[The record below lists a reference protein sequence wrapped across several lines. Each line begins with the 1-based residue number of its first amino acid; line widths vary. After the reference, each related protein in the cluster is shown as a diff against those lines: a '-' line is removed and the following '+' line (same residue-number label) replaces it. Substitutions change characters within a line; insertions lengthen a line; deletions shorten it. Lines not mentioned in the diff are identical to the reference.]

1 MRWDSVAAVGWP
13 VTAAYALAYFASAEL
28 GWALSVRIGNYA
40 TIWPPSGLSVAA
52 LLLTPPRAWPR
63 LLAAGVLANFVS
75 DYALHGLPAW
85 VSLSFCAA
93 NVLEGT
99 VATALVRRL
108 VPQPFTLER
117 LVSTIAFVGVGGGIA
132 VPCGALVGALTVTI
146 AFGKGF
152 GESWLTWWIA
162 DLVGLLVFGPLLLA
176 FRNAIGVREAPASR
190 RRIVEAALFAV
201 STAIATA
208 VVFDLLP
215 PYRGGPIAL
224 YPFLLWGVVRFG
236 MRGASAGLVLVSLI
250 TVASTLA
257 DRGPFAVAD
266 LPPLGDMRLAQ
277 FFLCITALSFL
288 SLAAVIHERDRAA
301 RELGDLYHT
310 VRQSERRLRDVVETM
325 PTFAWTARSDG
336 VIDFVSRHWRTYSGL
351 SEEDASG
358 AGWPA
363 AVHPVDIGRHEARW
377 HASLASGDPFEDGVR
392 YRRDADGAYRWFLA
406 RAVPL
411 RDERGA
417 IVRWYGVS
425 TDIDDRRR
433 AEALLAGEKRVLE
446 MVARGESLAQ
456 VLDGLCRLV
465 EDHADD
471 VLASILL
478 LDGDRLRHGAAPSLP
493 RAYTE
498 AIDGAVIGPRA
509 GSFGTAAYR
518 REPVIV
524 SDIATDPLWA
534 DYRETA
540 LPHALRACWSTPI
553 LSSDGAVIATFAMY
567 YREPRSPSARDQS
580 IIEQITHLAGVA
592 LQRARTEE
600 ELKKQAALLGLAPD
614 AIIVRDLESRITFW
628 NPGAVTTYG
637 WAAEDAIGRVS
648 HDLLQT
654 RFPVSLA
661 AADAALQETGQW
673 EGELRHVTRQG
684 TAIVVNTRMSL
695 LRDARGAGTAIL
707 EINRDISE
715 RMRAEHLTRQVFD
728 RGPDAI
734 CVVGR
739 DYRYQRVNPVY
750 ERMQQMPAEK
760 IVGRHVAEPPGS
772 AIFEQSAKPH
782 LDRCFAGEHVRHGE
796 WFTTAAGRQYF
807 SVSLSP
813 LHPESDRVEA
823 ALVIIR
829 DLTDHMLAVESLQ
842 TTQAELARAS
852 RVITLGELTASIAH
866 EVTQPLAAIVT
877 NGDACLR
884 LLATD
889 LPNLS
894 ETRKAVASIIRDA
907 RRAVAVVARVR
918 ALLKKSDVDRTPLDL
933 GQVIRD
939 VLALV
944 QSEMAR
950 HRIVLRTS
958 LADDLPPVLGDRIQ
972 LQQVVLNLLT
982 NAIEAMRDVAGRRRG
997 LLISARRDDIGPDAG
1012 VLVAVEDAGVGFEGA
1027 SVDQLFETLYT
1038 TKPDGLGMGLSISQ
1052 SIIRSHGG
1060 RLWGTPNAGHGATF
1074 QFVLPAWIGQTP

>member
-1 MRWDSVAAVGWP
+1 
-13 VTAAYALAYFASAEL
+13 
-28 GWALSVRIGNYA
+28 
-40 TIWPPSGLSVAA
+40 
-52 LLLTPPRAWPR
+52 
-63 LLAAGVLANFVS
+63 
-75 DYALHGLPAW
+75 
-85 VSLSFCAA
+85 
-93 NVLEGT
+93 
-99 VATALVRRL
+99 
-108 VPQPFTLER
+108 
-117 LVSTIAFVGVGGGIA
+117 
-132 VPCGALVGALTVTI
+132 
-146 AFGKGF
+146 
-152 GESWLTWWIA
+152 
-162 DLVGLLVFGPLLLA
+162 
-176 FRNAIGVREAPASR
+176 
-190 RRIVEAALFAV
+190 
-201 STAIATA
+201 

-301 RELGDLYHT
+301 RELGDLYHA
-310 VRQSERRLRDVVETM
+310 VRQSERRLLDVVETM

-336 VIDFVSRHWRTYSGL
+336 VIDFVNRLWRTYSGL
-351 SEEDASG
+351 SEEDALG
-358 AGWPA
+358 ACWPA
-363 AVHPVDIGRHEARW
+363 AVHPADLDRHEARW
-377 HASLASGDPFEDGVR
+377 RASLASGDPFEDEVR
-392 YRRDADGAYRWFLA
+392 YRRGADGVYRWFLA

-433 AEALLAGEKRVLE
+433 AEALLAGEKRILE

-465 EDHADD
+465 EEHADD

-478 LDGDRLRHGAAPSLP
+478 LDGDRLRQGAAPSLP

-509 GSFGTAAYR
+509 GSCGTAAYR
-518 REPVIV
+518 LEQVIV

-534 DYRETA
+534 DYREAA
-540 LPHALRACWSTPI
+540 LLHALRACWSTPI

-592 LQRARTEE
+592 IQRTRTEE
-600 ELKKQAALLGLAPD
+600 ELRKQAALLGLAHD

-637 WAAEDAIGRVS
+637 WAAGDAIGRVS

-654 RFPVSLA
+654 RCPVSLA
-661 AADAALQETGQW
+661 AVDAALQETGQW
-673 EGELRHVTRQG
+673 EGELTHITRQG
-684 TAIVVNTRMSL
+684 TAIVVNSRMSL
-695 LRDARGAGTAIL
+695 LRAARGVGSAIL

-715 RMRAEHLTRQVFD
+715 RMRAEHLTRQVFE
-728 RGPDAI
+728 RTPDAV

-750 ERMQQMPAEK
+750 ERMQQIPAEG
-760 IVGRHVAEPPGS
+760 IVGMHVAELPGS
-772 AIFEQSAKPH
+772 DVFERTAKPH
-782 LDRCFAGEHVRHGE
+782 LDRCLAGEHVRYGE
-796 WFTTAAGRQYF
+796 WFTTAAGRQYL

-842 TTQAELARAS
+842 AAQAELAHVT
-852 RVITLGELTASIAH
+852 RVMTLGELAASIAH
-866 EVTQPLAAIVT
+866 EVNQPLSAIVA
-877 NGDACLR
+877 DASAALNWLEAPAPDLAMIR
-884 LLATD
+884 ESLAAVVKDSHRAADVIQRIRQLATKSS
-889 LPNLS
+889 PQ
-894 ETRKAVASIIRDA
+894 KIR
-907 RRAVAVVARVR
+907 
-918 ALLKKSDVDRTPLDL
+918 LDL
-933 GQVIRD
+933 GDVVRD
-939 VLALV
+939 VVALV
-944 QSEMAR
+944 RGEL
-950 HRIVLRTS
+950 HRQEVS
-958 LADDLPPVLGDRIQ
+958 LTLDLAADLPLVRGDRVQ
-972 LQQVVLNLLT
+972 LQQVFLNIAM
-982 NAIEAMRDVAGRRRG
+982 NGIEAMAPVRDRPRELVVRSGMLG
-997 LLISARRDDIGPDAG
+997 SGD
-1012 VLVAVEDAGVGFEGA
+1012 VVVAVQDAGVGVAPETIE
-1027 SVDQLFETLYT
+1027 QLFSAFFT
-1038 TKPDGLGMGLSISQ
+1038 TKPGGMGMGLSISR
-1052 SIIRSHGG
+1052 SIVEAHGG
-1060 RLWGTPNAGHGATF
+1060 WIRASANPTHGTTF
-1074 QFVLPAWIGQTP
+1074 EVVLPVTR

>member
-1 MRWDSVAAVGWP
+1 MRWNSVAAVGWP

-63 LLAAGVLANFVS
+63 LLAAGVLANFAS

-99 VATALVRRL
+99 VAAALVRRL

-152 GESWLTWWIA
+152 GESWLTWWMA

-236 MRGASAGLVLVSLI
+236 IRGASAGLVLVSLI

-301 RELGDLYHT
+301 RELGDLYHA
-310 VRQSERRLRDVVETM
+310 VRQSERRLLDVVETM

-336 VIDFVSRHWRTYSGL
+336 VIDFVNRHWRTYSGL

-358 AGWPA
+358 AGLAA
-363 AVHPVDIGRHEARW
+363 AVHPADLGRHEARW
-377 HASLASGDPFEDGVR
+377 RASLASGDPFEDEVR
-392 YRRDADGAYRWFLA
+392 YRRGADGVYRWFLA

-425 TDIDDRRR
+425 ADIDDRR
-433 AEALLAGEKRVLE
+433 
-446 MVARGESLAQ
+446 
-456 VLDGLCRLV
+456 
-465 EDHADD
+465 
-471 VLASILL
+471 
-478 LDGDRLRHGAAPSLP
+478 
-493 RAYTE
+493 
-498 AIDGAVIGPRA
+498 
-509 GSFGTAAYR
+509 
-518 REPVIV
+518 
-524 SDIATDPLWA
+524 
-534 DYRETA
+534 
-540 LPHALRACWSTPI
+540 
-553 LSSDGAVIATFAMY
+553 
-567 YREPRSPSARDQS
+567 
-580 IIEQITHLAGVA
+580 
-592 LQRARTEE
+592 
-600 ELKKQAALLGLAPD
+600 
-614 AIIVRDLESRITFW
+614 
-628 NPGAVTTYG
+628 
-637 WAAEDAIGRVS
+637 
-648 HDLLQT
+648 
-654 RFPVSLA
+654 
-661 AADAALQETGQW
+661 
-673 EGELRHVTRQG
+673 
-684 TAIVVNTRMSL
+684 
-695 LRDARGAGTAIL
+695 
-707 EINRDISE
+707 
-715 RMRAEHLTRQVFD
+715 RAEHLTRQVFEST
-728 RGPDAI
+728 PDAV

-750 ERMQQMPAEK
+750 ERIHQMPAEG
-760 IVGRHVAEPPGS
+760 IVGMHVAELPDS
-772 AIFEQSAKPH
+772 DVFERTAKPH
-782 LDRCFAGEHVRHGE
+782 LDRCLAGEHVRYGE
-796 WFTTAAGRQYF
+796 WFTTAAGRQYL

-842 TTQAELARAS
+842 AAQAELAHVT
-852 RVITLGELTASIAH
+852 RVMTLGELAASIAH

-884 LLATD
+884 LLGSD
-889 LPNLS
+889 QPNLG
-894 ETRKAVASIIRDA
+894 ETRNAVASIIRDA
-907 RRAVAVVARVR
+907 TRAVEVVSRVR
-918 ALLKKSDVDRTPLDL
+918 ALLKRSDVERTPLDL
-933 GQVIRD
+933 GQLIRE
-939 VLALV
+939 VLLLV
-944 QSEMAR
+944 QPEMTR

-982 NAIEAMRDVAGRRRG
+982 NAIQAMREVADRKRE
-997 LLISARRDDIGPDAG
+997 LVISARRHDVGPDPGA
-1012 VLVAVEDAGVGFEGA
+1012 LVAVEDTGVGFERA
-1027 SVDQLFETLYT
+1027 SVDQLFEALYT
-1038 TKPDGLGMGLSISQ
+1038 TKADGLGMGLSISR
-1052 SIIRSHGG
+1052 SIILSHGG
-1060 RLWGTPNAGHGATF
+1060 RLWATPNAGYGATF
-1074 QFVLPAWIGQTP
+1074 QFVLPDPASAGPAESRDQRDRGDARRRRPET

>member
-1 MRWDSVAAVGWP
+1 
-13 VTAAYALAYFASAEL
+13 
-28 GWALSVRIGNYA
+28 
-40 TIWPPSGLSVAA
+40 
-52 LLLTPPRAWPR
+52 
-63 LLAAGVLANFVS
+63 
-75 DYALHGLPAW
+75 
-85 VSLSFCAA
+85 
-93 NVLEGT
+93 
-99 VATALVRRL
+99 
-108 VPQPFTLER
+108 
-117 LVSTIAFVGVGGGIA
+117 
-132 VPCGALVGALTVTI
+132 
-146 AFGKGF
+146 
-152 GESWLTWWIA
+152 
-162 DLVGLLVFGPLLLA
+162 
-176 FRNAIGVREAPASR
+176 
-190 RRIVEAALFAV
+190 
-201 STAIATA
+201 
-208 VVFDLLP
+208 
-215 PYRGGPIAL
+215 
-224 YPFLLWGVVRFG
+224 

-301 RELGDLYHT
+301 RGLGDLYHA
-310 VRQSERRLRDVVETM
+310 VRQSERRLLDVVETM

-336 VIDFVSRHWRTYSGL
+336 VIDFVNRHWRTYSGL

-363 AVHPVDIGRHEARW
+363 AVHPADLGRHEARW
-377 HASLASGDPFEDGVR
+377 RASLASGDPFEDEVR
-392 YRRDADGAYRWFLA
+392 YRRGADGVYRWFLA

-433 AEALLAGEKRVLE
+433 AEALLAGEKRILE

-465 EDHADD
+465 EEHADD

-509 GSFGTAAYR
+509 GSCGTAAYR
-518 REPVIV
+518 LEQVIV

-534 DYRETA
+534 DYREAA
-540 LPHALRACWSTPI
+540 LLHALRACWSTPI

-592 LQRARTEE
+592 IQRTRTEE
-600 ELKKQAALLGLAPD
+600 ELRKQAALLGLAHD

-637 WAAEDAIGRVS
+637 WAAGDAIGRVS

-654 RFPVSLA
+654 RCPVSLA
-661 AADAALQETGQW
+661 AVDAALQETGQW
-673 EGELRHVTRQG
+673 EGELTHITRQG
-684 TAIVVNTRMSL
+684 TAIVVNSRMSL
-695 LRDARGAGTAIL
+695 LRDARGVGTAIL

-715 RMRAEHLTRQVFD
+715 RMRAEHLTWQVFE
-728 RGPDAI
+728 RTPDAV

-750 ERMQQMPAEK
+750 ERMQQIPAEG
-760 IVGRHVAEPPGS
+760 IVGMHVAELPGS
-772 AIFEQSAKPH
+772 DVFERTAKPH
-782 LDRCFAGEHVRHGE
+782 LDRCLAGEHVRYGE
-796 WFTTAAGRQYF
+796 WFTTAAGRQYL

-842 TTQAELARAS
+842 AAQAELAHVT
-852 RVITLGELTASIAH
+852 RVMTLGELAASIAH
-866 EVTQPLAAIVT
+866 EVNQPLSAIVA
-877 NGDACLR
+877 DASAALNWLEAPAPDLAMIR
-884 LLATD
+884 ESLAAVVKDSHRAADVIQRIRQLATKSS
-889 LPNLS
+889 PQ
-894 ETRKAVASIIRDA
+894 KIR
-907 RRAVAVVARVR
+907 
-918 ALLKKSDVDRTPLDL
+918 LDL
-933 GQVIRD
+933 GDVVRD
-939 VLALV
+939 VVALV
-944 QSEMAR
+944 RGEL
-950 HRIVLRTS
+950 HRREVS
-958 LADDLPPVLGDRIQ
+958 LTLDLAADLPLVRGDRVQ
-972 LQQVVLNLLT
+972 LQQVFLNIAM
-982 NAIEAMRDVAGRRRG
+982 NGIEAMAPVRDRP
-997 LLISARRDDIGPDAG
+997 RDLVVRSGMLGSGD
-1012 VLVAVEDAGVGFEGA
+1012 VVVAVQDAGVGVAPETIE
-1027 SVDQLFETLYT
+1027 QLFSAFFT
-1038 TKPDGLGMGLSISQ
+1038 TKPGGMGMGLSISR
-1052 SIIRSHGG
+1052 SIVEAHGG
-1060 RLWGTPNAGHGATF
+1060 WIRASANPTHGTTF
-1074 QFVLPAWIGQTP
+1074 EVVLPVTR

>member
-1 MRWDSVAAVGWP
+1 
-13 VTAAYALAYFASAEL
+13 
-28 GWALSVRIGNYA
+28 
-40 TIWPPSGLSVAA
+40 
-52 LLLTPPRAWPR
+52 
-63 LLAAGVLANFVS
+63 
-75 DYALHGLPAW
+75 
-85 VSLSFCAA
+85 
-93 NVLEGT
+93 
-99 VATALVRRL
+99 
-108 VPQPFTLER
+108 
-117 LVSTIAFVGVGGGIA
+117 
-132 VPCGALVGALTVTI
+132 
-146 AFGKGF
+146 
-152 GESWLTWWIA
+152 
-162 DLVGLLVFGPLLLA
+162 
-176 FRNAIGVREAPASR
+176 
-190 RRIVEAALFAV
+190 
-201 STAIATA
+201 
-208 VVFDLLP
+208 
-215 PYRGGPIAL
+215 
-224 YPFLLWGVVRFG
+224 
-236 MRGASAGLVLVSLI
+236 VSLI

-301 RELGDLYHT
+301 RELGDLYYA
-310 VRQSERRLRDVVETM
+310 VRQSERRLLDVVETM

-336 VIDFVSRHWRTYSGL
+336 VIDFVNRHWRTYSGL

-363 AVHPVDIGRHEARW
+363 AVHPADLGRHEARW
-377 HASLASGDPFEDGVR
+377 RASLASGDPFEDEVR
-392 YRRDADGAYRWFLA
+392 YRRGADGVYRWFLA

-433 AEALLAGEKRVLE
+433 AEALLAGEKRILE

-465 EDHADD
+465 EEHADD

-498 AIDGAVIGPRA
+498 AFDGAVIGPRA
-509 GSFGTAAYR
+509 GSCGTAAYR
-518 REPVIV
+518 LEQVIV

-534 DYRETA
+534 DYREAA
-540 LPHALRACWSTPI
+540 LLHALRACWSTPI

-580 IIEQITHLAGVA
+580 IIEQITYLAGVA
-592 LQRARTEE
+592 IQRTRTEE
-600 ELKKQAALLGLAPD
+600 ELRKQAALLGLAHD

-628 NPGAVTTYG
+628 NPGAGTTYG
-637 WAAEDAIGRVS
+637 WAAGDAIGRVS

-654 RFPVSLA
+654 RCPVSLA
-661 AADAALQETGQW
+661 AVDAALQETGQW
-673 EGELRHVTRQG
+673 EGELTHITRQG
-684 TAIVVNTRMSL
+684 TAIVVNSRMSL
-695 LRDARGAGTAIL
+695 LRDARGVGTAIL

-715 RMRAEHLTRQVFD
+715 RMRAEHLTRQVFEST
-728 RGPDAI
+728 PDAV

-750 ERMQQMPAEK
+750 ERMQQIPAEG
-760 IVGRHVAEPPGS
+760 IVGMHVAELPGS
-772 AIFEQSAKPH
+772 DVFERTAKPH
-782 LDRCFAGEHVRHGE
+782 LDRCLAGEHVRYGE
-796 WFTTAAGRQYF
+796 WFTTAAGRQYL

-842 TTQAELARAS
+842 AAQAELAHVT
-852 RVITLGELTASIAH
+852 RVMTLGELAASIAH

-884 LLATD
+884 LLGSD
-889 LPNLS
+889 QPNLG
-894 ETRKAVASIIRDA
+894 ETRNAVASIIRDA
-907 RRAVAVVARVR
+907 TRAVEVVSRVR
-918 ALLKKSDVDRTPLDL
+918 ALLKRSDVERTPLDL
-933 GQVIRD
+933 GQLIRE
-939 VLALV
+939 VLLLV
-944 QSEMAR
+944 QPEMTR

-982 NAIEAMRDVAGRRRG
+982 NAIQAMREVADRKRE
-997 LLISARRDDIGPDAG
+997 LVISARRHDVGPDPGA
-1012 VLVAVEDAGVGFEGA
+1012 LVAVEDTGVGFERA
-1027 SVDQLFETLYT
+1027 SVDQLFEALYT
-1038 TKPDGLGMGLSISQ
+1038 TKADGLGMGLSISR
-1052 SIIRSHGG
+1052 SIILSHGG
-1060 RLWGTPNAGHGATF
+1060 RLWATPNAGYGATF
-1074 QFVLPAWIGQTP
+1074 QFVLPTWRGQTP